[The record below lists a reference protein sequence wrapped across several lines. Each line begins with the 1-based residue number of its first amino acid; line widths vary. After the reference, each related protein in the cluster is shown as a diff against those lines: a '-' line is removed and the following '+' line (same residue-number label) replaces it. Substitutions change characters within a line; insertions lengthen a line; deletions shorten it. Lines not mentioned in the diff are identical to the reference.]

1 MIVLDNFTKYD
12 ILYRNYIKQFSKAY
26 IVGSNIY
33 VGESLKNCNNIYKC
47 TYIQNFINIYK
58 NIFINLYM
66 TDNKVFNEVNEE
78 NLCIICL
85 EELNENIMEVCHKCN
100 VNCHIQC
107 LYDWYRKNNQTEIC
121 PICLKTEDY
130 YLNLLN
136 NVTNVNNNS
145 RSNRIQPYTEIDT
158 ENRNDVRVLANVST
172 DSDTDDVTVRNRFL
186 IFENIQPHIRVR
198 YFYSL
203 MLCFMCLIIFI
214 VPLLIP

>member
-1 MIVLDNFTKYD
+1 MITLDNFTKYD
-12 ILYRNYIKQFSKAY
+12 ILYRNYVKQFSKAY
-26 IVGSNIY
+26 IKGSNIY
-33 VGESLKNCNNIYKC
+33 VGESLKKCDNIYKC
-47 TYIQNFINIYK
+47 LYVQNFINIYK

-100 VNCHIQC
+100 VKCHIQC

-121 PICLKTEDY
+121 PICLKTEEY

-136 NVTNVNNNS
+136 NVTNINNNS

-158 ENRNDVRVLANVST
+158 ENRNNVRVLANVRT
-172 DSDTDDVTVRNRFL
+172 DSDSDDVIVRNQFL